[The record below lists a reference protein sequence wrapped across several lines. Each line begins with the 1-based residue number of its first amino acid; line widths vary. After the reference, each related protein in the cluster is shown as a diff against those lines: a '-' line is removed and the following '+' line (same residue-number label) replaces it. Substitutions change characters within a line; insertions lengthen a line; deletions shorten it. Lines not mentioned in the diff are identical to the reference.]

1 MKKSRKPFKKP
12 SLGAWLIAGLATC
25 LLLMLKTSNDPLVSW
40 LQGTKVGTIFSKLPT
55 GNEVAFNLSAATAS
69 AILMYYVLV
78 KIPEQQKKKR
88 VKAHLLRTY
97 DRFKEQC
104 IATFV
109 GLADGHYSGETVQSL
124 MSSEKFKEYFKERV
138 GPDMNRWD
146 AAANRMNDYSLR
158 QLTVEMEILYNEFQH
173 VMTVTDIQDDE
184 LHSFFKHL
192 SEQLYKWRLW
202 QEDYDGVKSAM
213 GFFWQGNPPA
223 FSGLQKWS

>member
-1 MKKSRKPFKKP
+1 M
-12 SLGAWLIAGLATC
+12 GC
-25 LLLMLKTSNDPLVSW
+25 VLLMLKTSNDPLVP
-40 LQGTKVGTIFSKLPT
+40 LLTGTMVGIIFSQFPT
-55 GNEVAFNLSAATAS
+55 GNEVTFNLSAATVS

-78 KIPEQQKKKR
+78 KIPEQQKKAR
-88 VKAHLLRTY
+88 AKAHLLRTY

-109 GLADGHYSGETVQSL
+109 GLADGHYSGETVKSL
-124 MSSEKFKEYFKERV
+124 MRAENFKKYFKERT
-138 GPDMNRWD
+138 GPDVDRWD
-146 AAANRMNDYSLR
+146 DAANRMNDYSLR

-213 GFFWQGNPPA
+213 GFFWQVLAG
-223 FSGLQKWS
+223 WSFIEGYATNDRVRERLTKL